1 MMSATSKG
9 KGRVS
14 ITLPISIKRRVSE
27 LAREDGVSESA
38 WMAAAVVE
46 KIGSL
51 SAATF
56 FQKRGTRGSAR
67 HGLAVLRRAGTQP
80 PRTGDQRG

>member
-1 MMSATSKG
+1 MSTTNKG

-46 KIGSL
+46 KIGNL
-51 SAATF
+51 SAAAF
-56 FQKRGTRGSAR
+56 FEKRGARGSGKR
-67 HGLAVLRRAGTQP
+67 GLSILRRAGTQP
-80 PRTGDQRG
+80 PRPGDERG

>member
-1 MMSATSKG
+1 MTATNKG

-51 SAATF
+51 SAASF
-56 FQKRGTRGSAR
+56 FQKRGARGSAR
-67 HGLAVLRRAGTQP
+67 RGLSILRRAGTQP
-80 PRTGDQRG
+80 PRPGDERS

>member
-1 MMSATSKG
+1 MTATNKG

-51 SAATF
+51 SAAAF
-56 FQKRGTRGSAR
+56 FQERGARGNAKRGLSI
-67 HGLAVLRRAGTQP
+67 LRRSGTQP
-80 PRTGDQRG
+80 PRPGDERS

>member
-1 MMSATSKG
+1 MTATNKG

-51 SAATF
+51 AAAAF
-56 FQKRGTRGSAR
+56 LAKRGARGGAKR
-67 HGLAVLRRAGTQP
+67 GLAILRRAGTQP
-80 PRTGDQRG
+80 PRPGDERG

>member
-1 MMSATSKG
+1 MTATNKG

-14 ITLPISIKRRVSE
+14 ITLPISIKKRVSE

-51 SAATF
+51 SAASF
-56 FQKRGTRGSAR
+56 FQKRGARSNAKRGLSI
-67 HGLAVLRRAGTQP
+67 LRRAGTQP
-80 PRTGDQRG
+80 PRPGDERG

>member
-1 MMSATSKG
+1 MTAINKG

-14 ITLPISIKRRVSE
+14 ITLPVSIRRKVSE

-51 SAATF
+51 SAAAF
-56 FQKRGTRGSAR
+56 FHKRAGRGSAKR
-67 HGLAVLRRAGTQP
+67 GLAVLRRAGTQP
-80 PRTGDQRG
+80 PRPGDERA

>member
-1 MMSATSKG
+1 MSATNKG

-38 WMAAAVVE
+38 WMAAAVAE
-46 KIGSL
+46 KLGSL
-51 SAATF
+51 SAAAF
-56 FQKRGTRGSAR
+56 FEKRGARASAR
-67 HGLAVLRRAGTQP
+67 RGLSILRRAGTQP
-80 PRTGDQRG
+80 PRSGDERG

>member
-1 MMSATSKG
+1 MTSTNKR

-38 WMAAAVVE
+38 WKAAAVAE
-46 KIGSL
+46 KIGSP
-51 SAATF
+51 SAVDF
-56 FQKRGTRGSAR
+56 FQKRGAR
-67 HGLAVLRRAGTQP
+67 
-80 PRTGDQRG
+80 